1 MFLHKPYKALY
12 RMDLIANYESEETFS
27 ENNNQSELKVLTSA
41 ISLFNYLYSSRS
53 IKVSY
58 T

>member
-1 MFLHKPYKALY
+1 
-12 RMDLIANYESEETFS
+12 MDLIVNYESEETFS